1 MTFHIVLFSLFQV
14 TCSCGESLTLDTTV
28 RGRGKDAVFA
38 LAKCSKLDCRKIPIL
53 EQAAQIQNKL
63 TLEIRG
69 HISRYY
75 SGWITC
81 EDPGCSGRTRQMP
94 LVFQVWTLT
103 QFFLF
108 PFFASG
114 GQINDHSSG
123 NCYFITPKCSYKI
136 SAGSKFVFC
145 CYKGRSRVP
154 FFCAG
159 RILV

>member
-1 MTFHIVLFSLFQV
+1 MCIVLFSLFQV

-28 RGRGKDAVFA
+28 RGRGKDTVFA

-103 QFFLF
+103 QFFSVS
-108 PFFASG
+108 FF
-114 GQINDHSSG
+114 
-123 NCYFITPKCSYKI
+123 
-136 SAGSKFVFC
+136 
-145 CYKGRSRVP
+145 
-154 FFCAG
+154 
-159 RILV
+159 